1 MCEQRAAEPECEP
14 IPVLCIALR
23 VAQNDAFFRADSLIL
38 GVTVGAP
45 TAVDIL
51 ASFLTVRGLVFG
63 STVGRGADVLLNEP
77 QRSNQSASNP

>member
-1 MCEQRAAEPECEP
+1 M
-14 IPVLCIALR
+14 VR

-63 STVGRGADVLLNEP
+63 STAGRGAEVLL
-77 QRSNQSASNP
+77 NQSASNP